1 MFRYV
6 VRRLLQMV
14 LVFFGTTLI
23 VYWLMFAGRS
33 DPIQALVGERPVSP
47 QVREQLAAQYHLN
60 DPFIVQYLNYM
71 KNLLRGNFGTQIS
84 GRSIRA
90 ILQQA
95 WPYTIKLGLLAAIF
109 VIVLGL
115 AAGIVAG
122 VRRGSIF
129 DTGTLVVTLGV
140 IGIPVFVLGFVAQY
154 LFGVRWK
161 IFPVSV
167 GGKTGLYPYLLPAL
181 ILGALALGTAIRL
194 TRTSIAENLRADYV
208 RTARSKGLSNKR
220 VVGVHV
226 LRNSLIPVITFFG
239 VTIGD
244 LMAGAVVTERIFNI
258 PGVGYQLYLG
268 INLQDGPTVV
278 TIVSI
283 LVIIYLVSNLLV
295 DILYAVLD
303 PRIRYE

>member
-1 MFRYV
+1 
-6 VRRLLQMV
+6 MV
-14 LVFFGTTLI
+14 LVFIGTTLI

-33 DPIQALVGERPVSP
+33 DPIQALAGERPVSP
-47 QVREQLAAQYHLN
+47 QVRAQLTAEYHLN
-60 DPFIVQYLNYM
+60 DPFILQYLNYM
-71 KNLLRGNFGTQIS
+71 KNLLQGNLGTQIS
-84 GRSIRA
+84 GRPISG
-90 ILQQA
+90 ILESA
-95 WPYTIKLGLLAAIF
+95 WPYTIKLGLLAAGF
-109 VIVLGL
+109 VIVIGL
-115 AAGIVAG
+115 AAGIIAG

-129 DTGTLVVTLGV
+129 DTATLVITLGV
-140 IGIPVFVLGFVAQY
+140 IGIPVFVIGFVAQY
-154 LFGVRWK
+154 LFGVKWQ

-167 GGKTGLYPYLLPAL
+167 GGRTGLYPYILPAL

-208 RTARSKGLSNKR
+208 RTARSKGLSNGR
-220 VVGVHV
+220 VIGVHV
-226 LRNSLIPVITFFG
+226 LRNSLIPVITFLG
-239 VTIGD
+239 ITIGD

-283 LVIIYLVSNLLV
+283 LVIIYLVSNLVV
-295 DILYAVLD
+295 DVLYAVLD